1 MVSNLRSYIVLR
13 KNRQKDQPT
22 PFLGKNGIKPYTK
35 NYDKFKKNK
44 EDR

>member
-35 NYDKFKKNK
+35 NYDKFKK
-44 EDR
+44 EQRR